1 MLSIP
6 KPFNRLNDVYFKYL
20 LASPERKD
28 LTINF
33 LNAVLNHLKIE
44 GEAPILIED
53 IEFLDRET
61 ILEIQQAKGS
71 RFDVFAR
78 SVDGRIFHI
87 EVQNMKEKFFLKR
100 SFFYAVSDYM
110 MQAKRGVK
118 YDNLEPVIFIG
129 LMNFNMDNLSS
140 PDEWYTLHRVSNVIT
155 HKPTFREVE
164 FHMIELPKFR
174 HYLKKSGMKP
184 EDDLEELLCYFGNVG
199 GKKFMEEIAERNE
212 MIARYQ
218 ELERLF
224 DRDPIEIRNFLI
236 NERMKVDYQYNLED
250 AREEGLEE
258 GRKLGLE
265 QGLEQGIAQ
274 AQAETARNLR
284 LQGILSDEQIA
295 QVLNIPVDLVAK
307 L

>member
-1 MLSIP
+1 MKISEDYLISIP
-6 KPFNRLNDVYFKYL
+6 KPFNRLNDVYFKYV

-28 LTINF
+28 ITINF
-33 LNAVLNHLKIE
+33 LNAVLNHLKIKD
-44 GEAPILIED
+44 EAPILIED

-61 ILEIQQAKGS
+61 VAEIQQAKSS

-78 SVDGRIFHI
+78 AVDGRLFHI
-87 EVQNMKEKFFLKR
+87 EVQNVKEKFFVKR

-129 LMNFNMDNLSS
+129 LMNFNVDDFNS
-140 PDEWYTLHRVSNVIT
+140 PDEWYTLHRVTNVIT
-155 HKPTFREVE
+155 HESTFREVE
-164 FHMIELPKFR
+164 FHMIELPKFKR
-174 HYLKKSGMKP
+174 YLKKSGMKP
-184 EDDLEELLCYFGNVG
+184 KDELEELMCYFGNVG
-199 GKKFMEEIAERNE
+199 GEKFMEEIAERND
-212 MIARYQ
+212 MVARYQ

-258 GRKLGLE
+258 GKME
-265 QGLEQGIAQ
+265 A
-274 AQAETARNLR
+274 ARSLR

-295 QVLNIPVDLVAK
+295 QALNIPVDLVAK